1 MKLNRRTLLIGGGS
15 LAAAATLAA
24 CGDNNPI
31 GADPTTDGGATTPA
45 TDPTHGGATETADAP
60 GGDVTLQQWY
70 HEYGEAGVKE
80 AVERYAAEYPD
91 ATVEVKWTPGDYAQ
105 ILAAQLLTDDVP
117 DVFEVEQG
125 GSLDMIRAGQLEPL
139 NDILDPVLADFN
151 PSVIDRFMFEG
162 KIYGVPQTVDMQLLY
177 YRPSLLEAAGVE
189 PPTTFEELVT
199 AANAVKT
206 ADMGGFYAGNDGGV
220 GVLGTMFIWASGH
233 EQLNDDRTAAA
244 FLTDDFYNALIAY
257 REFSESGGVVQ
268 AASGEWYSP
277 EAFINEEAAFQ
288 WGGLWSLP
296 EIKEAFGDDVGVVPF
311 PAIGPKG
318 RPAVPFGAFGA
329 CVAAKGKNVEAAKQF
344 VKWLWIDQEDKQ
356 VDFSDAYGTH
366 VPAKPGLVPQATKLA
381 DGAGADA
388 AKYVAENGFTN
399 DIMWSGALGEAFG
412 AAVSNVVKNGADPKA
427 EFAGFE
433 ELAATELANL
443 KG

>member
-1 MKLNRRTLLIGGGS
+1 
-15 LAAAATLAA
+15 
-24 CGDNNPI
+24 
-31 GADPTTDGGATTPA
+31 
-45 TDPTHGGATETADAP
+45 
-60 GGDVTLQQWY
+60 
-70 HEYGEAGVKE
+70 
-80 AVERYAAEYPD
+80 
-91 ATVEVKWTPGDYAQ
+91 
-105 ILAAQLLTDDVP
+105 
-117 DVFEVEQG
+117 
-125 GSLDMIRAGQLEPL
+125 
-139 NDILDPVLADFN
+139 
-151 PSVIDRFMFEG
+151 
-162 KIYGVPQTVDMQLLY
+162 
-177 YRPSLLEAAGVE
+177 
-189 PPTTFEELVT
+189 
-199 AANAVKT
+199 
-206 ADMGGFYAGNDGGV
+206 
-220 GVLGTMFIWASGH
+220 MFIWASGH